1 MFDYQDLLS
10 IQPFTWGALGT
21 ALLCATIIGLERQ
34 INGKPIGVRTSA
46 LIVLGTYIFMTSAI
60 HVSNSMSDPS
70 RIIGQVITGIGF
82 LGAGVMLARDG
93 LVLGVTS
100 AATIW
105 SLASLGVCIS
115 IGYHF
120 SAIKLSIVVVTIL
133 VGVDWLESGS
143 VALTRGAHQR
153 YRGWRRRSAEEMKKQ
168 NIENPIPKSER
179 TKAKKTGPL
188 HKELE

>member
-1 MFDYQDLLS
+1 MMWNLDFIFS
-10 IQPFTWGALGT
+10 IEPFSWQAIGT
-21 ALLCATIIGLERQ
+21 AVLSATVIGMERQ

-60 HVSNSMSDPS
+60 HVSNHMSDPS

-105 SLASLGVCIS
+105 SLASIGVCIG
-115 IGYHF
+115 IGYYS
-120 SAIKLSIVVVTIL
+120 SAIKLSVVVVVIL
-133 VGVDWLESGS
+133 VGVDMLESGS
-143 VALTRGAHQR
+143 QALTRGAHQR
-153 YRGWRRRSAEEMKKQ
+153 YQGWRSKD
-168 NIENPIPKSER
+168 NPQRWRGRKNKR
-179 TKAKKTGPL
+179 L
-188 HKELE
+188 NKELE